1 MSTLGI
7 PTIAVTRNVKK
18 DNMRIWDEIERGE
31 YRIIYVSPEVILN
44 KRGQFLGSIVCK
56 SNKFM
61 ENLVAVAVDEA
72 HLIWDWIGF
81 RDKFQLLGTLHLV
94 LNNIGW
100 VLLSAT
106 LTPMVAAYAHEICNL
121 QWPSM
126 RFIRSMSR
134 DNINMMVCPISNT
147 RDLSP
152 LLTLILVGRAR
163 DLLSI
168 LKTIIFCDGI
178 DGGQRIVA
186 ALRSE
191 INSELASTCHPQII
205 VQMFYGTVD
214 EPKKKRILSD
224 LVSGTCRI
232 VICTDAF
239 GLGVDI
245 SDIKWVVQ
253 WGIDKKVSA
262 SKFPQQTPTDH
273 FQVLISGLT
282 Q

>member
-1 MSTLGI
+1 
-7 PTIAVTRNVKK
+7 
-18 DNMRIWDEIERGE
+18 
-31 YRIIYVSPEVILN
+31 
-44 KRGQFLGSIVCK
+44 
-56 SNKFM
+56 
-61 ENLVAVAVDEA
+61 
-72 HLIWDWIGF
+72 
-81 RDKFQLLGTLHLV
+81 
-94 LNNIGW
+94 
-100 VLLSAT
+100 
-106 LTPMVAAYAHEICNL
+106 
-121 QWPSM
+121 
-126 RFIRSMSR
+126 
-134 DNINMMVCPISNT
+134 
-147 RDLSP
+147 
-152 LLTLILVGRAR
+152 LILVGRAR
-163 DLLSI
+163 DFLSI

-178 DGGQRIVA
+178 DGGQRIAA
-186 ALRSE
+186 ALQSE

-224 LVSGTCRI
+224 LVSGTCQI